1 MIEKYIPYFVAV
13 GLFVVG
19 LVGIAILNMNTDIF
33 ETEEE
38 RQLKAEQEQALRNL
52 EIVQRE
58 LEYLKQTNRD
68 SVPILGKS
76 LEQVGQQIKF
86 LP

>member
-13 GLFVVG
+13 GLFAVG
-19 LVGIAILNMNTDIF
+19 FIGLAILNMTTDIF

-38 RQLKAEQEQALRNL
+38 RQLKAEHEQALRDL
-52 EIVQRE
+52 EIAQTE

-68 SVPILGKS
+68 SVPKLGET
-76 LEQVGQQIKF
+76 LEEVGQQIKF